1 MEERINGVYARKAVK
16 KTGSLDNL
24 SRAERF
30 VCEDRTTKQLER
42 LGSLQQCVVVSKEEA
57 GARKKHLVQQVT
69 YIDVVGEY
77 IVSSTIAIDCR
88 LAAHNIKYS

>member
-30 VCEDRTTKQLER
+30 VCERTTKQLER
-42 LGSLQQCVVVSKEEA
+42 LRSLQQCVVVSKEESRCEEEA
-57 GARKKHLVQQVT
+57 MVQQVT